1 MRNHRLLTLG
11 PNNEPL
17 WVRLYVHPI
26 GDTWAAMIVA
36 DEAMPPEP
44 GSLKGTAFFAGTPQ
58 EAEEQA
64 KTYLALSEPVN

>member
-1 MRNHRLLTLG
+1 MRRLLTLG
-11 PNNEPL
+11 RDNEPL

-26 GDTWAAMIVA
+26 GDTGAAMIAA
-36 DEAMPPEP
+36 DEAVPPEP

-64 KTYLALSEPVN
+64 KTYLALSESVN